1 MSDTTDIQL
10 DGWQTQKRPPMLIR
24 RFEFEDYDQTRDF
37 LDRLAEASEEM
48 GYHPSLQFDRTT
60 VSVNVSPLEE
70 SLGDLEVRFARKA
83 DELAGHTQEG

>member
-1 MSDTTDIQL
+1 MSDTTDISPE
-10 DGWQTQKRPPMLIR
+10 GWQTQKRPPMLIR
-24 RFEFEDYDQTRDF
+24 RFEFEHYDQTRDF

-70 SLGDLEVRFARKA
+70 TLGDLEVRFARRA
-83 DELAGHTQEG
+83 DKLAGETREG

>member
-1 MSDTTDIQL
+1 MSDTTDIKL

-37 LDRLAEASEEM
+37 LDRLAEASEQM

-70 SLGDLEVRFARKA
+70 ALGDLEVSFARKA
-83 DELAGHTQEG
+83 DELAAQTQEG